1 MLCYSILHHD
11 SVWFRFLI
19 RSEGDVGFWNP
30 ESLEGYLA
38 SPSAQAKEGCPP
50 IPADQS
56 STAVYESYSMSLP
69 ALLFAVRDAASYVTL
84 PRAAVRT
91 ADQEGQTCKAV

>member
-1 MLCYSILHHD
+1 M
-11 SVWFRFLI
+11 WFRFLV
-19 RSEGDVGFWNP
+19 RSWGDEGFWNP
-30 ESLEGYLA
+30 ELEAYLA

-69 ALLFAVRDAASYVTL
+69 TLLFAVRDAAGFATL
-84 PRAAVRT
+84 PRAALRT